1 MYKSVVVCKG
11 AGGWGG
17 PITLIPT
24 AQRHVILSV
33 TGGGI
38 HPIAKQLGELSGCEV
53 VDGFTTGVND
63 SEILAVVIDC
73 GGTARCGVYPR
84 KGIHT
89 INVVPV
95 GRSGPLSIYITED

>member
-53 VDGFTTGVND
+53 VAEVRHGAVFIPGRASTRLTWFPSGVAG
-63 SEILAVVIDC
+63 L
-73 GGTARCGVYPR
+73 
-84 KGIHT
+84 
-89 INVVPV
+89 
-95 GRSGPLSIYITED
+95 